1 MKNKI
6 SVHIA
11 DDHKILI
18 EGIIAVINTDEFI
31 EVEGYSLTGK
41 QVIEWIKSNNVIH
54 NKEVFHVKTSL
65 IFIEEPKDSV
75 LEKKYEELKTL
86 FEISNYSES
95 LQGFLRLN
103 EQVSSSEN
111 SILKFKINSFIAK
124 IYRKSRDHK
133 KAIASYKKSLN
144 LLNGFVLEDDGIV
157 FTQQKYLAKTLL
169 DIGTQFQLL
178 EKYDSA
184 FFYYK
189 KLEDIVSYEDE
200 ILDNKALSYSN
211 LSGIY
216 QSDTTY
222 TNHLEKAIDYANKAI
237 SIHKKRGNRINQA
250 YAINNLAN
258 VYLLNKDFEQ
268 SKKIYFE
275 GIKLIKRDT
284 STRAIRIKENLYF
297 NMAWAMRN
305 LKEYHAY
312 DTLFTALDLSDDL
325 RDIDIAEMLERVTG
339 EYNVDVVRREGE
351 FEKKKAQSLTLLI
364 GISFFAIILLLAF
377 FLNQYKL
384 RQRNLSLQLSKQELA
399 QQQKLEKVRT
409 ESQIRILNATL
420 DGKETERKQI
430 AETLHDSVSALLSS
444 ANLHLQACKKLFKG
458 PIPVE
463 VEKSQNIIHEAS
475 HKIRNLSHTLVSSVL
490 LKFGLAY
497 AIKDMAEKYSN
508 SQLEIVFQTKNIQ
521 RYDQDFEIKLHNII
535 QELINNAIKHSEATI
550 AEINLVEK
558 DKKLL
563 LSINDNGKGFDTLK
577 MSHKDGLGINQIDAR
592 IHMMSGKFII
602 DSQKGKGT
610 KISIE
615 LPVYMKKSTMFS

>member
-1 MKNKI
+1 MNK
-6 SVHIA
+6 SYPSLFNF
-11 DDHKILI
+11 ILL
-18 EGIIAVINTDEFI
+18 FLF
-31 EVEGYSLTGK
+31 SLTIQAK
-41 QVIEWIKSNNVIH
+41 NNVIH

-103 EQVSSSEN
+103 EKVSSSEN

-133 KAIASYKKSLN
+133 KAISSYKKSLN

-535 QELINNAIKHSEATI
+535 QELVNNAIKHSEATI

-563 LSINDNGKGFDTLK
+563 LSINDNGKGFDTLE

-615 LPVYMKKSTMFS
+615 LPVYMKKSAMFS

>member
-1 MKNKI
+1 MNKSYPSLFKFLLI
-6 SVHIA
+6 FLLSLPIEA
-11 DDHKILI
+11 RHKL
-18 EGIIAVINTDEFI
+18 
-31 EVEGYSLTGK
+31 
-41 QVIEWIKSNNVIH
+41 IH

-86 FEISNYSES
+86 FETNNYAKS
-95 LQGFLRLN
+95 LQGSFRLN

-111 SILKFKINSFIAK
+111 SILKFKINSLIAK
-124 IYRKSRDHK
+124 IYRKTRDHK

-144 LLNGFVLEDDGIV
+144 LLNSFVLEDNGIV
-157 FTQQKYLAKTLL
+157 FSQQKYLAKTLL

-178 EKYDSA
+178 EKFDSA
-184 FFYYK
+184 VFYYK
-189 KLEDIVSYEDE
+189 KLDDIINNENEVLAY
-200 ILDNKALSYSN
+200 KALSYAN

-222 TNHLEKAIDYANKAI
+222 TNNLEKAIDYANKAI
-237 SIHKKRGNRINQA
+237 SIHKKKGNRIEQA
-250 YAINNLAN
+250 LAINNLAN
-258 VYLLNKDFEQ
+258 AYLLNKDFEQ

-312 DTLFTALDLSDDL
+312 DTLFTAIDLTDDL
-325 RDIDIAEMLERVTG
+325 RDLEIAEMLERVTG

-399 QQQKLEKVRT
+399 QQQKIEKVRT

-444 ANLHLQACKKLFKG
+444 ANLHLQACKKTFNG

-508 SQLEIVFQTKNIQ
+508 SQLFIEYKTKNIT

-535 QELINNAIKHSEATI
+535 QELINNIIKHSEASNASI
-550 AEINLVEK
+550 HLVDNN
-558 DKKLL
+558 DKIK
-563 LSINDNGKGFDTLK
+563 IFIKDNGKGFDKHLVK
-577 MSHKDGLGINQIDAR
+577 KKNGLGINQIDAR
-592 IHMMSGKFII
+592 IHMMKGEFSI
-602 DSQKGKGT
+602 DSKNNIGT
-610 KISIE
+610 SITIE
-615 LPVYMKKSTMFS
+615 LPVLKKETLNFF

>member
-1 MKNKI
+1 MNK
-6 SVHIA
+6 SYPSLFNF
-11 DDHKILI
+11 ILL
-18 EGIIAVINTDEFI
+18 FLF
-31 EVEGYSLTGK
+31 SLTIQAK
-41 QVIEWIKSNNVIH
+41 NNVIH

-75 LEKKYEELKTL
+75 LEKKFEELKTL
-86 FEISNYSES
+86 FETKNYAKS
-95 LQGFLRLN
+95 LQGSLRLN
-103 EQVSSSEN
+103 EQVSSAEN
-111 SILKFKINSFIAK
+111 LMLKFKINSHIAK
-124 IYRKSRDHK
+124 IYRKNKDHK
-133 KAIASYKKSLN
+133 KAIASYKKSLK

-157 FTQQKYLAKTLL
+157 FTQQNLLAKTLL
-169 DIGTQFQLL
+169 DIGTQFQNLF
-178 EKYDSA
+178 KRDSA
-184 FFYYK
+184 ILYYK

-200 ILDNKALSYSN
+200 ILEYKAVSYSN

-237 SIHKKRGNRINQA
+237 SIHKKTGKRINQA
-250 YAINNLAN
+250 FAINNLAN
-258 VYLLNKDFEQ
+258 VYLLNGDFEQ

-284 STRAIRIKENLYF
+284 STRAIRIKEKLYF

-305 LKEYHAY
+305 LREYRAY
-312 DTLFTALDLSDDL
+312 DTLFKAADLLDDL
-325 RDIDIAEMLERVTG
+325 QILENQQMIQRVTS

>member
-1 MKNKI
+1 MNK
-6 SVHIA
+6 SYPSLFNF
-11 DDHKILI
+11 ILL
-18 EGIIAVINTDEFI
+18 FLF
-31 EVEGYSLTGK
+31 SLTIQAK
-41 QVIEWIKSNNVIH
+41 NNVIH
-54 NKEVFHVKTSL
+54 NKEVFYVKTSL
-65 IFIEEPKDSV
+65 FFIEEPKDSV
-75 LEKKYEELKTL
+75 IEKKYEELKTL
-86 FEISNYSES
+86 FENNNYSES

-103 EQVSSSEN
+103 EQVSSAEN
-111 SILKFKINSFIAK
+111 LMLKFKINSFIAK
-124 IYRKSRDHK
+124 IYRKTRDHK

>member
-1 MKNKI
+1 MNK
-6 SVHIA
+6 SYPSLFNF
-11 DDHKILI
+11 ILL
-18 EGIIAVINTDEFI
+18 FLF
-31 EVEGYSLTGK
+31 SLTIQAK
-41 QVIEWIKSNNVIH
+41 NNVIH

-103 EQVSSSEN
+103 EKVSSSEN

-312 DTLFTALDLSDDL
+312 DTLFTAVNLSDEL
-325 RDIDIAEMLERVTG
+325 RDLETQEMLERVTG

-602 DSQKGKGT
+602 DSHKGEGT

-615 LPVYMKKSTMFS
+615 LPVYKKKGSSFPS

>member
-1 MKNKI
+1 MNKSYPSLFKFLLI
-6 SVHIA
+6 FLLSLPIEA
-11 DDHKILI
+11 RHKL
-18 EGIIAVINTDEFI
+18 
-31 EVEGYSLTGK
+31 
-41 QVIEWIKSNNVIH
+41 IH

-65 IFIEEPKDSV
+65 MLIEEPKDSV
-75 LEKKYEELKTL
+75 LEKKYEEINLL
-86 FEISNYSES
+86 IENRNYAEG
-95 LQGFLRLN
+95 LQKALYLN

-111 SILKFKINSFIAK
+111 PIFKFKINFLIAK
-124 IYRKSRDHK
+124 IYRKNRDHK
-133 KAIASYKKSLN
+133 KAIASYKNSLKLLNDFVLKDDGIAFTNHKYLAEN
-144 LLNGFVLEDDGIV
+144 LLNLGS
-157 FTQQKYLAKTLL
+157 
-169 DIGTQFQLL
+169 QFQLL
-178 EKYDSA
+178 KKYDSA
-184 FFYYK
+184 VFYYE
-189 KLEDIVSYEDE
+189 KLEEILFYEDE
-200 ILDNKALSYSN
+200 ILDLKATSYSN

-216 QSDTTY
+216 QYDTTY
-222 TNHLEKAIDYANKAI
+222 TNHLEKAINYANKAI

-250 YAINNLAN
+250 SAINNLAN
-258 VYLLNKDFEQ
+258 VYLLNGDFEQ
-268 SKKIYFE
+268 SKKTYFE

-284 STRAIRIKENLYF
+284 SNRAIKVKANLY
-297 NMAWAMRN
+297 NNLSWAMRQ
-305 LKEYHAY
+305 LKEYKAY
-312 DTLFTALDLSDDL
+312 DYQETAYNMKDEL
-325 RDIDIAEMLERVTG
+325 RDAETQEMLERVTG

-377 FLNQYKL
+377 LLNQYKL
-384 RQRNLSLQLSKQELA
+384 RQRNLSLQLSKQELV

-458 PIPVE
+458 TIPVE

-508 SQLEIVFQTKNIQ
+508 SQLDIEYKTKNIT

-535 QELINNAIKHSEATI
+535 QELINNTIKHSEASNASI
-550 AEINLVEK
+550 YLEDND
-558 DKKLL
+558 DKIK
-563 LSINDNGKGFDTLK
+563 IYIKDNGKGFDK
-577 MSHKDGLGINQIDAR
+577 QSAMKKNGLGINQIDAR
-592 IHMMSGKFII
+592 IHMM
-602 DSQKGKGT
+602 KG

-615 LPVYMKKSTMFS
+615 SENNSGTSITIELPVFKKESLSFS

>member
-1 MKNKI
+1 MAAVSVKVIKKEASIWDVSFLSIQGKDSITNQKLKEATTFYNNK
-6 SVHIA
+6 
-11 DDHKILI
+11 KY
-18 EGIIAVINTDEFI
+18 
-31 EVEGYSLTGK
+31 VEG
-41 QVIEWIKSNNVIH
+41 
-54 NKEVFHVKTSL
+54 
-65 IFIEEPKDSV
+65 
-75 LEKKYEELKTL
+75 
-86 FEISNYSES
+86 
-95 LQGFLRLN
+95 LRLAFALY
-103 EQVSSSEN
+103 EQTKNNNHTKTHYLVTN
-111 SILKFKINSFIAK
+111 LIAK
-124 IYRKSRDHK
+124 IYRQNKEHK
-133 KAIASYKKSLN
+133 KAVVFYKKSLRLISLNPLYNKEFDSFNNRDYAEN
-144 LLNGFVLEDDGIV
+144 LLRLGAE
-157 FTQQKYLAKTLL
+157 Y
-169 DIGTQFQLL
+169 QLL
-178 EKYDSA
+178 KMNDSA
-184 FFYYK
+184 IFYYN
-189 KLEDIVSYEDE
+189 KLAEINSLAGEVLGLQASSYT
-200 ILDNKALSYSN
+200 N
-211 LSGIY
+211 LAGIY
-216 QSDTTY
+216 QKDTTML
-222 TNHLEKAIDYANKAI
+222 NHYEKAIELSERAI
-237 SIHKKRGNRINQA
+237 EVHEKRNNFISQA
-250 YAINNLAN
+250 GAINNLAS
-258 VYLLNKDFEQ
+258 VYLFQGDFLK
-268 SKKIYFE
+268 SKKTYLK
-275 GIKLIKRDT
+275 GLKLIRRDT
-284 STRAIRIKENLYF
+284 SVIAIRLKADLYYNL
-297 NMAWAMRN
+297 AWAMRN
-305 LKEYHAY
+305 LKEYEAY
-312 DTLFTALDLSDDL
+312 DYQEISYDMQTGL
-325 RDIDIAEMLERVTG
+325 RDDEMTQNIKRITS
-339 EYNVDVVRREGE
+339 EYNVDVVRKEG
-351 FEKKKAQSLTLLI
+351 KIQKQKAENLTLLI

-399 QQQKLEKVRT
+399 QQQKIEKVRI

>member
-1 MKNKI
+1 M
-6 SVHIA
+6 
-11 DDHKILI
+11 
-18 EGIIAVINTDEFI
+18 
-31 EVEGYSLTGK
+31 
-41 QVIEWIKSNNVIH
+41 
-54 NKEVFHVKTSL
+54 EVFHVKTSL
-65 IFIEEPKDSV
+65 VLIQEPKDSV

-86 FEISNYSES
+86 FETNNYAKS
-95 LQGFLRLN
+95 LQGSLRLN

-111 SILKFKINSFIAK
+111 SILKFKINSLIAK
-124 IYRKSRDHK
+124 IYRKTRDHK

-144 LLNGFVLEDDGIV
+144 LLNSFVLEDNGIV
-157 FTQQKYLAKTLL
+157 FSQQKYLAKTLL

-178 EKYDSA
+178 EKFDSA
-184 FFYYK
+184 VFYYK
-189 KLEDIVSYEDE
+189 KLDDIINNENEVLAY
-200 ILDNKALSYSN
+200 KALSYAN

-222 TNHLEKAIDYANKAI
+222 TNNLEKAIDYANKAI
-237 SIHKKRGNRINQA
+237 SIHKKKGNRIEQA
-250 YAINNLAN
+250 IAINNLAN
-258 VYLLNKDFEQ
+258 AYLLNKDFEQ

-312 DTLFTALDLSDDL
+312 DTLFTAIDLTDDL
-325 RDIDIAEMLERVTG
+325 RDLEIAEMLERVTG

-399 QQQKLEKVRT
+399 QQQKIEKVRT

-444 ANLHLQACKKLFKG
+444 ANLHLQACKKTFNG

-508 SQLEIVFQTKNIQ
+508 SQLFIEYKTKNIT

-535 QELINNAIKHSEATI
+535 QELINNIIKHSEASNASI
-550 AEINLVEK
+550 HLVDNN
-558 DKKLL
+558 DKIK
-563 LSINDNGKGFDTLK
+563 IYIKDNGKGFDKHLVK
-577 MSHKDGLGINQIDAR
+577 KKNGLGINQIDAR
-592 IHMMSGKFII
+592 IHMMKGEFSI
-602 DSQKGKGT
+602 DSKNNIGT
-610 KISIE
+610 SITIE
-615 LPVYMKKSTMFS
+615 LPVLKKETLNFF

>member
-1 MKNKI
+1 M
-6 SVHIA
+6 
-11 DDHKILI
+11 
-18 EGIIAVINTDEFI
+18 
-31 EVEGYSLTGK
+31 
-41 QVIEWIKSNNVIH
+41 
-54 NKEVFHVKTSL
+54 EVFHVKTSIFL
-65 IFIEEPKDSV
+65 IQEPKDSI
-75 LEKKYEELKTL
+75 LEKKYEELNLLT
-86 FEISNYSES
+86 ETSNYVES
-95 LQGFLRLN
+95 LQKAFYLDEEASYSKNLF
-103 EQVSSSEN
+103 
-111 SILKFKINSFIAK
+111 LKFKIKSLFAK
-124 IYRKSRDHK
+124 IYRKNNDYI
-133 KAIASYKKSLN
+133 KAIANYKKSLK
-144 LLNGFVLEDDGIV
+144 LLNDFLFEDDGII
-157 FTQQKYLAKTLL
+157 FTKQKYLAKTLL
-169 DIGTQFQLL
+169 NIGTQFQLL
-178 EKYDSA
+178 KKYDSA
-184 FFYYK
+184 VFYYK
-189 KLEDIVSYEDE
+189 KLDDIINNENEVLDYKAISY
-200 ILDNKALSYSN
+200 AN

-216 QSDTTY
+216 QFDTTY
-222 TNHLEKAIDYANKAI
+222 NDHLNKALHYANKAI
-237 SIHKKRGNRINQA
+237 SIHKTRGNRINQA

-258 VYLLNKDFEQ
+258 IYLLNDNFEQ
-268 SKKIYFE
+268 SKKFYFE

-284 STRAIRIKENLYF
+284 SPRAVNIKENLYF

-312 DTLFTALDLSDDL
+312 DTLFTAVNLSDEL
-325 RDIDIAEMLERVTG
+325 RDLETQEMLERVTG

-444 ANLHLQACKKLFKG
+444 ANLHLQACKKSYKG

>member
-1 MKNKI
+1 MNKSYPSLFKFLLI
-6 SVHIA
+6 FLLSLPIEA
-11 DDHKILI
+11 RHKL
-18 EGIIAVINTDEFI
+18 
-31 EVEGYSLTGK
+31 
-41 QVIEWIKSNNVIH
+41 IH

-86 FEISNYSES
+86 FETNNYAKS
-95 LQGFLRLN
+95 LQGSFRLN

-111 SILKFKINSFIAK
+111 SILKFKINSLIAK

-133 KAIASYKKSLN
+133 KAIASYKKSLK
-144 LLNGFVLEDDGIV
+144 LLNGFLLEGDGID

-178 EKYDSA
+178 EKFDSA
-184 FFYYK
+184 VFYYK
-189 KLEDIVSYEDE
+189 KLDDIINNENEVLAY
-200 ILDNKALSYSN
+200 KALSYAN

-222 TNHLEKAIDYANKAI
+222 TNNLEKAIDYANKAI
-237 SIHKKRGNRINQA
+237 SIHKKKGNRIDQA
-250 YAINNLAN
+250 RAINNLAN
-258 VYLLNKDFEQ
+258 AYLLNKDFEQ

-312 DTLFTALDLSDDL
+312 DTLFTAVEITDDL
-325 RDIDIAEMLERVTG
+325 RDLEIAEMLERVTG

-399 QQQKLEKVRT
+399 QQQKIEKVRT

-444 ANLHLQACKKLFKG
+444 ANLHLQACKKTFNG

-508 SQLEIVFQTKNIQ
+508 SQLFIEYKTKNIT

-535 QELINNAIKHSEATI
+535 QELINNIIKHSEASNASI
-550 AEINLVEK
+550 HLVDNN
-558 DKKLL
+558 DKIK
-563 LSINDNGKGFDTLK
+563 IYIKDNGKGFDKHLVK
-577 MSHKDGLGINQIDAR
+577 KKNGLGINQIDAR
-592 IHMMSGKFII
+592 IHMMKGEFSI
-602 DSQKGKGT
+602 DSKNNIGT
-610 KISIE
+610 SITIE
-615 LPVYMKKSTMFS
+615 LPVLKKETLNFF

>member
-1 MKNKI
+1 M
-6 SVHIA
+6 
-11 DDHKILI
+11 
-18 EGIIAVINTDEFI
+18 
-31 EVEGYSLTGK
+31 
-41 QVIEWIKSNNVIH
+41 
-54 NKEVFHVKTSL
+54 EVFHVKTSL
-65 IFIEEPKDSV
+65 VLIQEPKDSV

-86 FEISNYSES
+86 FETNNYAKS
-95 LQGFLRLN
+95 LQGSFRLN

-111 SILKFKINSFIAK
+111 SILKFKINSLIAK
-124 IYRKSRDHK
+124 IYRKTRDHK

-144 LLNGFVLEDDGIV
+144 LLNSFVLEDNGIV
-157 FTQQKYLAKTLL
+157 FSQQKYLAKTLL

-178 EKYDSA
+178 EKFDSA
-184 FFYYK
+184 VFYYK
-189 KLEDIVSYEDE
+189 KLDDIINNENEVLAY
-200 ILDNKALSYSN
+200 KALSYAN

-222 TNHLEKAIDYANKAI
+222 TNNLEKAIDYANKAI
-237 SIHKKRGNRINQA
+237 SIHKKKGNRIEQA
-250 YAINNLAN
+250 IAINNLAN
-258 VYLLNKDFEQ
+258 AYLLNKDFEQ

-312 DTLFTALDLSDDL
+312 DTLFTAIDLTDDL
-325 RDIDIAEMLERVTG
+325 RDLEIAEMLERVTG

-399 QQQKLEKVRT
+399 QQQKIEKVRT

-463 VEKSQNIIHEAS
+463 VEKSQNIINEAS

-490 LKFGLAY
+490 LKFGLAF

-508 SQLEIVFQTKNIQ
+508 SQLDIEYKTKNIT

-535 QELINNAIKHSEATI
+535 QELINNTIKHSEASNASI
-550 AEINLVEK
+550 YLEDK
-558 DKKLL
+558 DDKIK
-563 LSINDNGKGFDTLK
+563 IYIKDNGKGFDKHLVK
-577 MSHKDGLGINQIDAR
+577 KKNGLGINQIDAR
-592 IHMMSGKFII
+592 IHMMKGEFNI
-602 DSQKGKGT
+602 DSENNIGT
-610 KISIE
+610 SITIE
-615 LPVYMKKSTMFS
+615 LPVFKKESLSFS

>member
-1 MKNKI
+1 MNK
-6 SVHIA
+6 SYPSLFNF
-11 DDHKILI
+11 ILL
-18 EGIIAVINTDEFI
+18 FLF
-31 EVEGYSLTGK
+31 SLTIQAK
-41 QVIEWIKSNNVIH
+41 NNVIH

-103 EQVSSSEN
+103 EKVSSSEN

-216 QSDTTY
+216 QFDTTY

-237 SIHKKRGNRINQA
+237 SIHKKKGNRIDQA
-250 YAINNLAN
+250 RAINNLAN
-258 VYLLNKDFEQ
+258 VYLLNKDYEQ

-275 GIKLIKRDT
+275 GLKLIKRDT

-325 RDIDIAEMLERVTG
+325 RDLEIAEMLERVTG

>member
-1 MKNKI
+1 MNK
-6 SVHIA
+6 SYPSLFNF
-11 DDHKILI
+11 ILL
-18 EGIIAVINTDEFI
+18 FLF
-31 EVEGYSLTGK
+31 SLTIQAK
-41 QVIEWIKSNNVIH
+41 NNVIH

-86 FEISNYSES
+86 FETNNYSES

-312 DTLFTALDLSDDL
+312 DTLFTAVNLSDEL
-325 RDIDIAEMLERVTG
+325 RDLETQEMLERVTG

-364 GISFFAIILLLAF
+364 SISFFAIILLLAF

>member
-1 MKNKI
+1 MNKSYPSLFKFLLI
-6 SVHIA
+6 FLLSLPIEA
-11 DDHKILI
+11 RHKL
-18 EGIIAVINTDEFI
+18 
-31 EVEGYSLTGK
+31 
-41 QVIEWIKSNNVIH
+41 IH

-86 FEISNYSES
+86 FETNNYAKS
-95 LQGFLRLN
+95 LQGSFRLN

-111 SILKFKINSFIAK
+111 SILKFKINSLIAK
-124 IYRKSRDHK
+124 IYRKTRDHK

-144 LLNGFVLEDDGIV
+144 LLNSFVLEDNGIV
-157 FTQQKYLAKTLL
+157 FSQQKYLAKTLL

-178 EKYDSA
+178 EKFDSA
-184 FFYYK
+184 VFYYK
-189 KLEDIVSYEDE
+189 KLDDIINNENEVLAYKAISY
-200 ILDNKALSYSN
+200 AN

-222 TNHLEKAIDYANKAI
+222 TNNLEKAIDYANKAI
-237 SIHKKRGNRINQA
+237 SIHKKKGNRIDQA
-250 YAINNLAN
+250 RAINNLAN
-258 VYLLNKDFEQ
+258 AYLLNKDFEQ

-305 LKEYHAY
+305 LKEYQAY
-312 DTLFTALDLSDDL
+312 DTLFTAIDLTDDL
-325 RDIDIAEMLERVTG
+325 RDLEIAEMLERVTG

-399 QQQKLEKVRT
+399 QQQKIEKVRT

-444 ANLHLQACKKLFKG
+444 ANLHLQACKKTFNG

-508 SQLEIVFQTKNIQ
+508 SQLFIEYKTKNIT

-535 QELINNAIKHSEATI
+535 QELINNIIKHSEASNASI
-550 AEINLVEK
+550 HLVDNN
-558 DKKLL
+558 DKIK
-563 LSINDNGKGFDTLK
+563 IYIKDNGKGFDKHLVK
-577 MSHKDGLGINQIDAR
+577 KKNGLGINQIDAR
-592 IHMMSGKFII
+592 IHMMKGEFSI
-602 DSQKGKGT
+602 DSKNNIGT
-610 KISIE
+610 SITIE
-615 LPVYMKKSTMFS
+615 LPVLKKETLNFF

>member
-1 MKNKI
+1 MNK
-6 SVHIA
+6 SYPSLFNF
-11 DDHKILI
+11 ILL
-18 EGIIAVINTDEFI
+18 FLF
-31 EVEGYSLTGK
+31 SLTIQAK
-41 QVIEWIKSNNVIH
+41 NNVIH

-111 SILKFKINSFIAK
+111 LMLKFKINSFIAK

-312 DTLFTALDLSDDL
+312 DTLFTAVNLSDEL
-325 RDIDIAEMLERVTG
+325 RDLETQEMLERVTG